1 MAGNFVGV
9 IVALIV
15 GLVIYFFTDVLTIN
29 GKSIRDWAKTGLN
42 WLLEEIFE
50 THNCVSTA

>member
-1 MAGNFVGV
+1 MDGALWMQTLAVTEV
-9 IVALIV
+9 I
-15 GLVIYFFTDVLTIN
+15 TIN
-29 GKSIRDWAKTGLN
+29 GKSLKDWAKTGLN